1 MSIAVSVIVPA
12 YNAEKT
18 VGKTLDSLLGQT
30 LKNIEILVVDDGSK
44 DATRQVISQ
53 YVQKD
58 SRVRLL
64 PKDINEGLSAARN
77 TGAAQAQ
84 GAYIGFVDSD
94 DWCEP
99 DMFEKMYQA
108 SAKADVVVSGFFHD
122 SLDDDGNLVVQT
134 LDQTGEN
141 AVVSERKDIISWA
154 AKLDGKRLF
163 AFTCNKIYK
172 TQFFRDTGVLFEKQ
186 TLIED
191 YLFNCKIWGKIQK
204 LSMVDGAY
212 YHYIKFSKEAL
223 TQKFL
228 PDYFEI
234 INKRY
239 VLMRDMFE
247 KEGLFSG
254 EAREIICNMHVK
266 HVLAGMVRN
275 FNTKSNYTAAQRKAK
290 IKEMLDDANCRQA
303 MQFAVGKRKQE
314 KVSNFIFKTRSV
326 FLNYLF
332 AKLIF
337 KMQNSKSKLF
347 DKLK

>member
-18 VGKTLDSLLGQT
+18 VGKALDSLLGQT

-44 DATRQVISQ
+44 DATRQIISE
-53 YVQKD
+53 YAKKD

-64 PKDINEGLSAARN
+64 PKDVNEGLSAARN

-108 SAKADVVVSGFFHD
+108 SADADVVVSGFFHD
-122 SLDDDGNLVVQT
+122 SLDDDGNLIVQT
-134 LDQTGEN
+134 LDQTGMN
-141 AVVSERKDIISWA
+141 AVVSNREDIILWA
-154 AKLDGKRLF
+154 AKLDCSRLF
-163 AFTCNKIYK
+163 AFTWNKLYK
-172 TQFFRDTGVLFEKQ
+172 TEFYRATGVEFEQQ

-191 YLFNCKIWGKIQK
+191 YMFNCKIWDKIQK
-204 LSMVDGAY
+204 LSIVDGTF
-212 YHYIKFSKEAL
+212 YHYIKLSKDAL

-239 VLMRDMFE
+239 VLMRDLFE
-247 KEGLFSG
+247 KEGLFFG
-254 EAREIICNMHVK
+254 ESREILCNMHIK

-275 FNTKSNYTAAQRKAK
+275 FNKKSNYTPAQQKAK
-290 IKEMLDDANCRQA
+290 IKEMLDDPNCRQA
-303 MQFAVGKRKQE
+303 MQYAVGKRKQE
-314 KVSNFIFKTRSV
+314 KVSNFIFKTKSV
-326 FLNYLF
+326 LLNYLF
-332 AKLIF
+332 AKIIF
-337 KMQNSKSKLF
+337 KMQNSKNKLF

>member
-18 VGKTLDSLLGQT
+18 VGKTLDSLLSQT

-44 DATRQVISQ
+44 DATRQVISE
-53 YVQKD
+53 YAKKD
-58 SRVRLL
+58 SRIHLL
-64 PKDINEGLSAARN
+64 PKDVNEGLSAARN
-77 TGAAQAQ
+77 TGAAHAQ

-99 DMFEKMYQA
+99 DMFEKMYSA
-108 SAKADVVVSGFFHD
+108 SEGADVVVSGFFHD
-122 SLDDDGNLVVQT
+122 SLDDDGNLAVQT
-134 LDQTGEN
+134 IDKTGTN
-141 AVVSERKDIISWA
+141 AVASNRKDIILWA
-154 AKLDGKRLF
+154 AKLDGIRLF
-163 AFTCNKIYK
+163 AFTCNKLYK
-172 TQFFRDTGVLFEKQ
+172 TEFYKDSGVVFEHQ

-191 YLFNCKIWGKIQK
+191 YMFNCKIWGNIQK
-204 LSMVDGAY
+204 LSIVDGAY

-239 VLMRDMFE
+239 VLMRDLFE

-254 EAREIICNMHVK
+254 ESREIICSMHIK

-275 FNTKSNYTAAQRKAK
+275 FNKQSNYSTAQQKAK
-290 IKEMLDDANCRQA
+290 IKEMLDDSNCQQA
-303 MQFAVGKRKQE
+303 MQYAVGRRKQE
-314 KVSNFIFKTRSV
+314 KVSNFIFKTKSV
-326 FLNYLF
+326 LLNYLF
-332 AKLIF
+332 AKIIF
-337 KMQNSKSKLF
+337 KMQNSKNKLF

>member
-122 SLDDDGNLVVQT
+122 SFCLAFAFCHAT
-134 LDQTGEN
+134 LDAVERDEPDPGQHFYGGLVFPRHGEDEVCDSFARCLENEYGFRVN
-141 AVVSERKDIISWA
+141 ALDYLLKPISYSDFLESANKALEWFNLTSAPKTSQSCYQNQDDFIYIKSDYKLIQVYLKDILYIEGLKDYVKIHLETEPRPILSLMSMKSLEERLPKPQFLRVHRSFIVQSSKVKTLDRGIIVFGKERIPVSES
-154 AKLDGKRLF
+154 
-163 AFTCNKIYK
+163 YK
-172 TQFFRDTGVLFEKQ
+172 P
-186 TLIED
+186 
-191 YLFNCKIWGKIQK
+191 
-204 LSMVDGAY
+204 
-212 YHYIKFSKEAL
+212 AL
-223 TQKFL
+223 M
-228 PDYFEI
+228 E
-234 INKRY
+234 
-239 VLMRDMFE
+239 
-247 KEGLFSG
+247 
-254 EAREIICNMHVK
+254 
-266 HVLAGMVRN
+266 
-275 FNTKSNYTAAQRKAK
+275 
-290 IKEMLDDANCRQA
+290 
-303 MQFAVGKRKQE
+303 
-314 KVSNFIFKTRSV
+314 
-326 FLNYLF
+326 FLNEH
-332 AKLIF
+332 AV
-337 KMQNSKSKLF
+337 
-347 DKLK
+347 